1 MNKYILTLLTAIFLI
16 PTISYGQKV
25 GIKTN
30 ALYWATTTPNIGV
43 EVALSQKFTLSL
55 SVGWNPFDLRKKTY
69 DDGTIVESKVKHYM
83 VMPELKYWNCQ
94 AFERSFWGI
103 HGIYSHFNMGGIS
116 FLNPLKDYRYQ
127 GDAYGEG
134 ISYGYQWAL
143 GSRWGLEASV
153 GAGYLH
159 LDYKKYEKEKCGEF
173 LGDETYNYWGPT
185 KAEVSFIY
193 YLK

>member
-1 MNKYILTLLTAIFLI
+1 MVRKWVWKPMCSIGLLLLPILGLKWHWAKSLRLVCRVDGIHLI
-16 PTISYGQKV
+16 CV
-25 GIKTN
+25 
-30 ALYWATTTPNIGV
+30 
-43 EVALSQKFTLSL
+43 
-55 SVGWNPFDLRKKTY
+55 KKTY
-69 DDGTIVESKVKHYM
+69 DDGSIVESKVKHYM

-127 GDAYGEG
+127 GDAYGGG